1 MYICKCVER
10 PAIKIK
16 TATGGYGY
24 VYVSWTVI
32 GNVLDDEMC
41 RIERISVTLSAVD
54 ISITEIPS
62 QIKISHNFTG
72 LSDNT
77 LFNVTVKGL
86 NFINGDID
94 LAFTSVRT
102 MAIESTLI
110 YIYLHV

>member
-10 PAIKIK
+10 PAIKIT
-16 TATGGYGY
+16 TAIGGCGY
-24 VYVSWTVI
+24 VYVSWAVN
-32 GNVLDDEMC
+32 GNVPDDEMC
-41 RIERISVTLSAVD
+41 RIENITVTLSAVD
-54 ISITEIPS
+54 TSITEIPS
-62 QIKISHNFTG
+62 QIEISHNFTG

-110 YIYLHV
+110 YVYMYE